1 MLMKAQQLRIRARKL
16 LDIPSEQLWDFL
28 TGSFT
33 LIFDDNEE
41 VETNW
46 RETVYSSYAWD
57 FHRQYP
63 NTPLLKK
70 HHVRTI
76 LGKKRLGSGT
86 HLDLLGNCMWS
97 VYETYRSTVTR
108 DVLAAKIYELT
119 NKIYNE
125 MSHRCEEYVA
135 SMDILDWLEVLDHP
149 KIMAMKEAVAPA
161 IHKSP
166 DEGARMIKEAY
177 AVIDDVLGNGIDLP
191 RNPVSL
197 ALRSKL
203 VNANQVQQSIGPRGY
218 LTDIN
223 SNQFRYPI
231 IPGYVEGIR
240 TLYDS
245 VIESRSAAKALQ
257 FSKSPLQEAEYFS
270 RRLQLMCQTVRH
282 LHQDCDCGTR
292 EYLRWQVR
300 GVEFSDEGDVSFAG
314 DLPLLVGKY
323 YLDDESGKLKAI
335 TGHETHLIGKSIKL
349 RSVLHCAHPDP
360 YGICSTCFGEL
371 SLSVLDNRTNIGHM
385 CCTSMAQKSSQSV
398 LSVKHLDSSAAVE
411 PISLTP
417 EEKKLFRI
425 SNDGMSYILADRLK
439 GKSVKL
445 VIPAMYAPN
454 ITDVMANHNVD
465 DLNIRQVSEM
475 REVGVIVKDGNV
487 EYPVERV
494 KTFQNRRLASMTYVM
509 LRHIRKVGWDFNA
522 NNDYVI
528 DMTGWDWNEPVMTL
542 PLIHFNMSDHSKD
555 IASMLESSKKQMEE
569 RDKMAASVDAFCVEL
584 YNLVNDKLTVN
595 LAVIE
600 VVLYGAMII
609 SAEKDDYRLPKP
621 WTDRGLGVMDMTMD
635 RRSLSATMAY
645 EGHYDVF
652 ISPESYTKKNRPDHP
667 MDAILLPQEVLGTG
681 V

>member
-1 MLMKAQQLRIRARKL
+1 
-16 LDIPSEQLWDFL
+16 
-28 TGSFT
+28 
-33 LIFDDNEE
+33 
-41 VETNW
+41 
-46 RETVYSSYAWD
+46 
-57 FHRQYP
+57 
-63 NTPLLKK
+63 
-70 HHVRTI
+70 
-76 LGKKRLGSGT
+76 
-86 HLDLLGNCMWS
+86 
-97 VYETYRSTVTR
+97 
-108 DVLAAKIYELT
+108 
-119 NKIYNE
+119 
-125 MSHRCEEYVA
+125 
-135 SMDILDWLEVLDHP
+135 
-149 KIMAMKEAVAPA
+149 
-161 IHKSP
+161 
-166 DEGARMIKEAY
+166 
-177 AVIDDVLGNGIDLP
+177 VLGNGVDLP

-282 LHQDCDCGTR
+282 LHQDCDCGTK

-300 GVEFSDEGDVSFAG
+300 GVEFNEEGDVIFAG
-314 DLPLLVGKY
+314 DLPLLTGKY
-323 YLDDESGKLKAI
+323 YLDEESGKLKAI
-335 TGHETHLIGKSIKL
+335 TGHETHLIGKSIKM
-349 RSVLHCAHPDP
+349 RSVIHCAHPDP

-371 SLSVLDNRTNIGHM
+371 SLSVLDDRTNIGHM

-411 PISLTP
+411 PISLSP

-439 GKSVKL
+439 GKGVKL
-445 VIPAMYAPN
+445 VIPAIYAPN

-475 REVGVIVKDGNV
+475 REISVIVKDGNV
-487 EYPVERV
+487 EYPPEKVQ
-494 KTFQNRRLASMTYVM
+494 TFKNRRLASMTYAM
-509 LRHIRKVGWDFNA
+509 LRHIRKTGWDFNA

-555 IASMLESSKKQMEE
+555 IASHLESSKKEMEE
-569 RDKMAASVDAFCVEL
+569 RDKKVSPDSFLVEL
-584 YNLVNDKLTVN
+584 YKLVNDKLTVN
-595 LAVIE
+595 LAVVE

-609 SAEKDDYRLPKP
+609 SAENDDYRLPKP

-667 MDAILLPQEVLGTG
+667 MDGIICPVEVFGTG
-681 V
+681 A

>member
-1 MLMKAQQLRIRARKL
+1 MIKIRARKL
-16 LDIPSEQLWDFL
+16 LALSTDELWDTL
-28 TGSFT
+28 TGNFT
-33 LIFDDNEE
+33 LIFDDGEE
-41 VETNW
+41 LETNW

-63 NTPLLKK
+63 NTPLVKK
-70 HHVRTI
+70 HHVRAI

-86 HLDLLGNCMWS
+86 HLDLLGNCMWAVWES
-97 VYETYRSTVTR
+97 YKGTVTR
-108 DVLAAKIYELT
+108 DILAARVYELT

-125 MSHRCEEYVA
+125 MSYRCEEYVA

-149 KIMAMKEAVAPA
+149 KIIAMKEEVAPA
-161 IHKSP
+161 VHKSP

-177 AVIDDVLGNGIDLP
+177 SVIDDVLGNGIDLP

-197 ALRSKL
+197 AFRSKL

-270 RRLQLMCQTVRH
+270 RRLQLMCQTIKH
-282 LHQDCDCGTR
+282 LHQDCDCGTK

-300 GVEFSDEGDVSFAG
+300 GVEFNEEGDVSFAG

-323 YLDDESGKLKAI
+323 YLDETDGKLKAI
-335 TGHETHLIGKSIKL
+335 TGHETHLINKSIKL
-349 RSVLHCAHPDP
+349 RSVIHCAHPDP
-360 YGICSTCFGEL
+360 YGVCSTCFGEL
-371 SLSVLDNRTNIGHM
+371 SLSILDDRTNLGHM

-411 PISLTP
+411 PVSLTP
-417 EEKKLFRI
+417 EEKRLFRI
-425 SNDGMSYILADRLK
+425 SNDGMSYLLADRLK
-439 GKSVKL
+439 GKDVRL
-445 VIPAMYAPN
+445 VIPAIYAPN
-454 ITDVMANHNVD
+454 ITDVMANHNID

-475 REVGVIVKDGNV
+475 REVGVLVKEGNV
-487 EYPVERV
+487 EHPLERV
-494 KTFQNRRLASMTYVM
+494 KTFQNRRLGSMTYAM
-509 LRHIRKVGWDFNA
+509 LRHIRKVGWDFDA
-522 NNDYVI
+522 NNNYVI
-528 DMTGWDWNEPVMTL
+528 DMKGWDWSEAVLTL

-555 IASMLESSKKQMEE
+555 IASRLESSKKEMEA
-569 RDKMAASVDAFCVEL
+569 RDKEVSPDSFVVEL

-600 VVLYGAMII
+600 VVVYGAMII
-609 SAEKDDYRLPKP
+609 SAENDDYRLPKP

-667 MDAILLPQEVLGTG
+667 MDAILLPQEVLGIG